1 MHIIDRRLNPG
12 GKSLANRQRFLRRVR
27 DVAQRAVREAAR
39 EKDIKDLGKDGHVTV
54 PVDGVREPK
63 FTRNPST
70 GVQDHILPGNKTY
83 IEGDLIERPP
93 GGGGGGGGSGEA
105 GDGGADG
112 EDSFRFVLTR
122 EEFLELFLED
132 LELPDLAKRR
142 LAVVETATLRRA
154 GYTVSGSPANLS
166 IGRTLRNSLSRRIAL
181 KRPKAAETAALEE
194 EIRALEESEPDAA
207 ILDEMRAELERL
219 RTRSHRIPYVDP
231 IDLRY
236 RRFEPY
242 PRPVAQAVM
251 FCLMDVSGS
260 MTEHMKD
267 LAKRFYIL
275 LHIFLTRRYKHVEIV
290 FIRHTDHAKEVD
302 EETFFG
308 SRETGGTLVSSALV
322 EMKRIIAERYSPD
335 DWNIYAAQAS
345 DGDNV
350 SSDGATSQDLLRS
363 AILPA
368 CQYFAY
374 LEVGDEGGPRAGF
387 VEHRTT
393 LWRTYEPV
401 AKANS
406 VLAMRKVNHRRDIYP
421 VFRELFSRNKAGQEA
436 AAP

>member
-1 MHIIDRRLNPG
+1 
-12 GKSLANRQRFLRRVR
+12 
-27 DVAQRAVREAAR
+27 
-39 EKDIKDLGKDGHVTV
+39 
-54 PVDGVREPK
+54 
-63 FTRNPST
+63 
-70 GVQDHILPGNKTY
+70 
-83 IEGDLIERPP
+83 
-93 GGGGGGGGSGEA
+93 
-105 GDGGADG
+105 
-112 EDSFRFVLTR
+112 
-122 EEFLELFLED
+122 
-132 LELPDLAKRR
+132 
-142 LAVVETATLRRA
+142 VVETATLRRA

-181 KRPKAAETAALEE
+181 KRPKAAETATLEE

-207 ILDEMRAELERL
+207 ILDELRAELERL
-219 RTRSHRIPYVDP
+219 RTRSQRIPYVDP

-322 EMKRIIAERYSPD
+322 EMKRIIAERYNPD

-401 AKANS
+401 AKTNS

-421 VFRELFSRNKAGQEA
+421 VFRELFSRNKAGQETA
-436 AAP
+436 TT

>member
-39 EKDIKDLGKDGHVTV
+39 DRDIRNIDKEASVTV
-54 PVDGVREPK
+54 PADGVREPR
-63 FTRNPST
+63 FSRAPGS

-83 IEGDLIERPP
+83 IEGDTIERPP
-93 GGGGGGGGSGEA
+93 RGQSGGGGGQAGEGGQDS
-105 GDGGADG
+105 
-112 EDSFRFVLTR
+112 EDSFQFMLTR

-142 LAVVETATLRRA
+142 LAVVETPALRRA
-154 GYTVSGSPANLS
+154 GYMTLGSPANLALT
-166 IGRTLRNSLSRRIAL
+166 RTLRNSLSRRIAL
-181 KRPKAAETAALEE
+181 KRPKTDDLAALEADLAEAEARAPEAPETVALRE
-194 EIRALEESEPDAA
+194 EV
-207 ILDEMRAELERL
+207 ERL
-219 RTRSHRIPYVDP
+219 RIRSQRIPYIDP
-231 IDLRY
+231 IDLRF

-275 LHIFLTRRYKHVEIV
+275 LHIFLVRRYKHVEIV
-290 FIRHTDHAKEVD
+290 FIRHTDQAKEVD
-302 EETFFG
+302 EDTFFG

-322 EMKRIIAERYSPD
+322 EMKRIVAERYNPE

-350 SSDGATSQDLLRS
+350 SSDSSTSQELLRS
-363 AILPA
+363 SILPA
-368 CQYFAY
+368 CQHFAY
-374 LEVGDEGGPRAGF
+374 LEVGDETGPRAGF

-401 AKANS
+401 SKTNP

-421 VFRELFSRNKAGQEA
+421 VFRELFARKAGQESA
-436 AAP
+436 SV